1 MKAGQSGR
9 VAVTALSAALSWGPA
24 HAWGW
29 LDEPV
34 RVGVWAAAGMAVLLL
49 MLPRRA
55 SAAVLLVT
63 EDGAAMAA
71 AATHRWGSGVRVV

>member
-1 MKAGQSGR
+1 MIG

-24 HAWGW
+24 RAWGW

-55 SAAVLLVT
+55 SAARAGGTGV
-63 EDGAAMAA
+63 A
-71 AATHRWGSGVRVV
+71 SGLY

>member
-1 MKAGQSGR
+1 MWGGGRCLPRGAGDRGGGDG
-9 VAVTALSAALSWGPA
+9 AVCGAELGPA

-55 SAAVLLVT
+55 SAAVLLVALGGT
-63 EDGAAMAA
+63 
-71 AATHRWGSGVRVV
+71 WPC